1 MHIYNLGFLTG
12 HCREILLVFL
22 SSRYLLSLSCLV
34 AMASLDG
41 ERTSLSLTRK
51 SLLFSSIPLHPKKG
65 GRMGKKETGK
75 TKEGEE
81 EEEEEREQPTT
92 IQLRK
97 PSCPPPLFFYS
108 LYFPPPFATLFPF
121 IPVPSAKPLRTSSKE
136 FSPSLSP
143 PFPFHPPREN

>member
-1 MHIYNLGFLTG
+1 MHIYNLGILTVLW
-12 HCREILLVFL
+12 REILLVLFF
-22 SSRYLLSLSCLV
+22 RYLLSLSCLV
-34 AMASLDG
+34 AMASLAG

-51 SLLFSSIPLHPKKG
+51 SLLFSSLPSPSIRKRAEG
-65 GRMGKKETGK
+65 WGRKRQERRKRERRRRR
-75 TKEGEE
+75 
-81 EEEEEREQPTT
+81 REQPTT